1 MNKHVEKN
9 QNQWKIKI
17 EQFLARNGA
26 NYMYNSGK
34 QISADVY
41 IQICMTI
48 ALCNA
53 ACIILLLDIYTN
65 INIFIEVMLSAFGGI
80 IVGIF
85 IPQWVI
91 TYGNKQSNNEML
103 DDIAKIYRELFLQL
117 DAGVFITEAFAEC
130 RQVVKIGRLKT
141 AITEFNG
148 TVRITADMDAA
159 IDEFEMKFNNFYI
172 TILCMALRQLQKN
185 GRNLTIIRDMEKQMK
200 NVQQQLR
207 LQETE
212 KLEMK
217 SMLIQ
222 FFVLVMTVIIMTLF
236 IFLNGDFSF
245 INI

>member
-1 MNKHVEKN
+1 MNKHVEK
-9 QNQWKIKI
+9 NQWKIKI

-41 IQICMTI
+41 IQICMMI
-48 ALCNA
+48 ALCIA
-53 ACIILLLDIYTN
+53 ACIFLSLYIYTN
-65 INIFIEVMLSAFGGI
+65 INIFIKFMLSAFGGMI
-80 IVGIF
+80 
-85 IPQWVI
+85 
-91 TYGNKQSNNEML
+91 
-103 DDIAKIYRELFLQL
+103 
-117 DAGVFITEAFAEC
+117 VFITEAFAEC

-222 FFVLVMTVIIMTLF
+222 FFVLIMTVIIMTLF
-236 IFLNGDFSF
+236 IFLSGDFSF